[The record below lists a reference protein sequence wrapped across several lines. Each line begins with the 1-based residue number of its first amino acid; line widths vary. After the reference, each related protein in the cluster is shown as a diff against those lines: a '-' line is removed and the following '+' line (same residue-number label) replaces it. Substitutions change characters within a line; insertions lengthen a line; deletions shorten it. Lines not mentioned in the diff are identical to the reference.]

1 MTFRPK
7 GINTEMRFLSTALLL
22 YGMIHNGCAKIPRG
36 SPKKNP
42 GFLHS
47 NTLKMLH
54 SHYWKEKVKKRDIMG
69 NKENKTVK

>member
-1 MTFRPK
+1 
-7 GINTEMRFLSTALLL
+7 MRFLSTTLLL
-22 YGMIHNGCAKIPRG
+22 YGIIDNDCAEILRG

-54 SHYWKEKVKKRDIMG
+54 SHYWKEKVKNLDIMG
-69 NKENKTVK
+69 NKEIRQ